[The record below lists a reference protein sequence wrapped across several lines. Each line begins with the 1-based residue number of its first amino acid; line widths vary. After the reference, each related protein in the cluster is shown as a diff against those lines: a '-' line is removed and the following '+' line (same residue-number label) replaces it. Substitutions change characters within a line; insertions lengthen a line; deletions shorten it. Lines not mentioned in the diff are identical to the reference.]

1 MRHEGKLT
9 EWNDAKGFG
18 FITPAAGGPRVF
30 VHISAFPRDGRRPT
44 VNEPITYHLTQDNQN
59 RPKAQKVG
67 YLKAARHASPRSRG
81 LMLASAIAAA
91 FFALLAALSAAG
103 HTPTQLIEAYAL
115 LSVITFA
122 MYGIDKAAAGKGRR
136 RTPEATLLF
145 AGLIGGWPGALVA
158 QRLFRHKTRKQ
169 PFQAIFWCGMVV
181 NCGVLG
187 WLIYSGELASLW
199 AGLGFN
205 R

>member
-44 VNEPITYHLTQDNQN
+44 VNEPITYHLTQDSQN
-59 RPKAQKVG
+59 RPKAQKAL
-67 YLKAARHASPRSRG
+67 YLKAARHSPQRSKG
-81 LMLASAIAAA
+81 LMLACGMTAA
-91 FFALLAALSAAG
+91 FFALLAALIATG
-103 HTPTQLIEAYAL
+103 HAPMPLLAAYAL

-122 MYGIDKAAAGKGRR
+122 MHGIDKAAAGKGRR

-169 PFQAIFWCGMVV
+169 PFQAIFWCGVLV
-181 NCGVLG
+181 NCGVFG
-187 WLIYSGELASLW
+187 WVLYTGEMARLW
-199 AGLGFN
+199 AGLGLG
-205 R
+205 

>member
-30 VHISAFPRDGRRPT
+30 VHISAFPRGGRRPT
-44 VNEPITYHLTQDNQN
+44 LNEPVIYQLTQDSQN
-59 RPKAQKVG
+59 RPKAQKAA
-67 YLKAARHASPRSRG
+67 YLKAARHASPRSKG
-81 LMLASAIAAA
+81 LTLACAIAAA
-91 FFALLAALSAAG
+91 FFALLAALSATG
-103 HTPTQLIEAYAL
+103 HVPMQLLAAYAL
-115 LSVITFA
+115 LSMITFA

-169 PFQAIFWCGMVV
+169 PFQAIFWCGVVV

-187 WLIYSGELASLW
+187 WLVYSGEAVSVW
-199 AGLGFN
+199 GGLGFG
-205 R
+205 

>member
-18 FITPAAGGPRVF
+18 FITPATGGPRVF

-44 VNEPITYHLTQDNQN
+44 LNEPITYHLTRDSQN
-59 RPKAQKVG
+59 RPRAQKAL

-91 FFALLAALSAAG
+91 FFALLAALSALG
-103 HTPTQLIEAYAL
+103 HMPMQLLAAYAL

-169 PFQAIFWCGMVV
+169 PFQAIFWCGLVV

-187 WLIYSGELASLW
+187 WVLYTGVAARLL
-199 AGLGFN
+199 AGLGFG
-205 R
+205 

>member
-18 FITPAAGGPRVF
+18 FITPTAGGPRVF

-44 VNEPITYHLTQDNQN
+44 VNEPITYQLTQDSQN
-59 RPKAQKVG
+59 RPRAQKAC

-81 LMLASAIAAA
+81 LILACAIAAA
-91 FFALLAALSAAG
+91 FFALLAALSATG
-103 HTPTQLIEAYAL
+103 HMPIQLLAAYVL
-115 LSVITFA
+115 LSMITFA

-145 AGLIGGWPGALVA
+145 AGLIGGWPGALIA

-169 PFQAIFWCGMVV
+169 PFQAIFWCGVVV
-181 NCGVLG
+181 NCVVAG
-187 WLIYSGELASLW
+187 WLVYSGEAVRAWASL
-199 AGLGFN
+199 GFG
-205 R
+205 

>member
-9 EWNDAKGFG
+9 QWNDDKGFG
-18 FITPAAGGPRVF
+18 FITPAEGGPRVF

-44 VNEPITYHLTQDNQN
+44 VNEPITYHLTSDSQN
-59 RPKAQKVG
+59 RPRAQKVG

-81 LMLASAIAAA
+81 LMMAYAIAAA
-91 FFALLAALSAAG
+91 FFALLAAMSALG
-103 HTPTQLIEAYAL
+103 HTPWQFLAAYAL

-122 MYGIDKAAAGKGRR
+122 MYGIDKAAAGKGGR

-145 AGLIGGWPGALVA
+145 AGLIGGWPGALIA

-169 PFQAIFWCGMVV
+169 PFQIIFWCGVVV

-187 WLIYSGELASLW
+187 WLVYTGEAASVW
-199 AGLGFN
+199 AG
-205 R
+205 

>member
-30 VHISAFPRDGRRPT
+30 VHISAFPRDRRRPT
-44 VNEPITYHLTQDNQN
+44 INEPITYHLTRDSQN
-59 RPKAQKVG
+59 RPRAQKAG

-91 FFALLAALSAAG
+91 FFALLAALSVLG
-103 HTPTQLIEAYAL
+103 HTPIQLLAAYAL

-145 AGLIGGWPGALVA
+145 AGLIGGWPGALLA

-169 PFQAIFWCGMVV
+169 PFQAIFWCGVVV
-181 NCGVLG
+181 NYGVLG
-187 WLIYSGELASLW
+187 WLLYTGEVKRLS
-199 AGLGFN
+199 AGLGIG
-205 R
+205 

>member
-9 EWNDAKGFG
+9 QWNDDKGFG
-18 FITPAAGGPRVF
+18 FITPAEGGPRVF
-30 VHISAFPRDGRRPT
+30 VHISAFPRGGRRPT
-44 VNEPITYHLTQDNQN
+44 VNEPITYHLTQDSQN
-59 RPKAQKVG
+59 RPKAQKAG
-67 YLKAARHASPRSRG
+67 YRKTARHASPRSRG
-81 LMLASAIAAA
+81 LMTACGVAAA
-91 FFALLAALSAAG
+91 FFALLAALSVAG
-103 HTPTQLIEAYAL
+103 HVPLQLIAAYAL

-158 QRLFRHKTRKQ
+158 QRLFRHKTRKLL
-169 PFQAIFWCGMVV
+169 FQGIFWGGVVV

-187 WLIYSGELASLW
+187 WLLYTGEMARL
-199 AGLGFN
+199 GLV
-205 R
+205 

>member
-1 MRHEGKLT
+1 MRQQGKLT
-9 EWNDAKGFG
+9 QWNDDKGFG

-30 VHISAFPRDGRRPT
+30 VHISAFPRGGRRPT
-44 VNEPITYHLTQDNQN
+44 VNEPITYHLTQDSQN

-67 YLKAARHASPRSRG
+67 YLKAARHASPRSRR
-81 LMLASAIAAA
+81 LMTPCAIAAA
-91 FFALLAALSAAG
+91 FFALMSALSALG
-103 HTPTQLIEAYAL
+103 HVPMQLVVAYAL

-145 AGLIGGWPGALVA
+145 VGFIGGWPGALVA

-169 PFQAIFWCGMVV
+169 PFQAMFWCGVVV
-181 NCGVLG
+181 NCAVLG
-187 WLIYSGELASLW
+187 WLVYTGEVARLW
-199 AGLGFN
+199 AGLVSG
-205 R
+205 